1 MKEKRERK
9 REKGKKNKK
18 IGQAGFFFKVLQNW
32 RKNCSTT
39 KYIHVP
45 NQQMLE
51 LIERQTLSP
60 AENSLQNVF
69 TAIAATELREPAQ
82 DF

>member
-1 MKEKRERK
+1 
-9 REKGKKNKK
+9 
-18 IGQAGFFFKVLQNW
+18 
-32 RKNCSTT
+32 
-39 KYIHVP
+39 
-45 NQQMLE
+45 MLE